1 MITSLWRET
10 GGCTKSK
17 VLTPLSLSLILLP
30 LVTSE
35 NSQNFAVESGRVQTM
50 EPLDQDVSYRALQT
64 RDSRFDG
71 RLFVG
76 VLSTGIYCRPV
87 CPARTPK
94 RENCRFFPSSATAQA
109 AGFRACLRCRP
120 EISPELACWRGTS
133 NTVSR
138 ALALIADGFLD
149 GEGVTIEALATRVG
163 MGARQ
168 LRRLFDQHLGVS
180 PVAVAQTRRLL
191 FAKQLLHD
199 TGLSMAEVAMAGGFG
214 SVRRFN
220 DAFRALYHRPPREL
234 RRGTVPM
241 SPNVSS
247 EAPVMLQ
254 VPYRPPYDWEAL
266 LNHLRMRAI
275 DGLETVEGET
285 YRRVVTH
292 EGLHGIVTVAHRPV
306 RHSLLATIQF
316 PSVRALQ
323 SIVGRVRQQFDVGAD
338 VDAITSH
345 LCKDQALAPVIA
357 SRPGLRTP
365 GCWDAFELAVRAVLG
380 QQVTVEAARQLG
392 SKLIALYGDP
402 LPDAQDARLARTFPS
417 AGRLAAADLS
427 RIGMPAARRAT
438 VKALARAAVANP
450 QLFMP
455 RGSTEES
462 LAQLR
467 AIRGIGEWTA
477 QYIALRAM
485 REPDAFPAA
494 DLGILRGAAQ
504 LGMESPTALALLQR
518 AEAWRPWRA
527 YAAQYL
533 WAAGTRSPCTDMEV
547 RHVLSPAS
555 SRRNAFN
562 PDRDTGRDLR
572 RNGTVA
578 SD

>member
-1 MITSLWRET
+1 
-10 GGCTKSK
+10 
-17 VLTPLSLSLILLP
+17 
-30 LVTSE
+30 
-35 NSQNFAVESGRVQTM
+35 M
-50 EPLDQDVSYRALQT
+50 EPLDQDVCYRALQT

-76 VLSTGIYCRPV
+76 VVSTGIFCRPI

-149 GEGVTIEALATRVG
+149 REGETVEALATRVG

-180 PVAVAQTRRLL
+180 PVAVAQTKRLL

-199 TGLSMAEVAMAGGFG
+199 TGLSMAEVALAGGFG

-234 RRGTVPM
+234 RRG
-241 SPNVSS
+241 SVSAAAQ
-247 EAPVMLQ
+247 EPADAPVMLQ
-254 VPYRPPYDWEAL
+254 LPYRPPYDWEAM
-266 LNHLRMRAI
+266 LNHLRARAI
-275 DGLETVEGET
+275 DGLEAVEKGF
-285 YRRVVTH
+285 YRRTVTH
-292 EGLHGIVTVAHRPV
+292 DGLYGTVTVAHAPG
-306 RHSLLATIQF
+306 RHSLLITIQF

-323 SIVGRVRQQFDVGAD
+323 TIVTCVRHQFDVGAD
-338 VDAITSH
+338 VDTITAH
-345 LCKDQALAPVIA
+345 LSRDQNLAPLIA
-357 SRPGLRTP
+357 ARPGLRTP
-365 GCWDAFELAVRAVLG
+365 GSWDGFELGVRAVLG
-380 QQVTVEAARQLG
+380 QQVTVEAARRSG
-392 SKLIALYGDP
+392 SKLVALYGEP
-402 LPDAQDARLARTFPS
+402 LPDAGDARLSRAFPS
-417 AGRLAAADLS
+417 SDCLATADLS
-427 RIGMPAARRAT
+427 RIGIPASRRAT
-438 VKALARAAVANP
+438 VKALAQAAVANP
-450 QLFMP
+450 QLFVP
-455 RGSTEES
+455 RGSIEES

-477 QYIALRAM
+477 QYIALRAL
-485 REPDAFPAA
+485 REPDAFPAT

-504 LGMESPTALALLQR
+504 LGVGSPTALQLLQR
-518 AEAWRPWRA
+518 AEAWRPWRG

-533 WAAGTRSPCTDMEV
+533 WTAGNRSPSIGMEV
-547 RHVLSPAS
+547 RHVLSPPSAH
-555 SRRNAFN
+555 RNAFN
-562 PDRDTGRDLR
+562 PDRKTGRDLR
-572 RNGTVA
+572 RNGTIT